1 MPATNM
7 WWPQVRKPTNAIP
20 SDAITSSRYEIG
32 GLWHIVHTTSV
43 ITPIAGR
50 IMM

>member
-7 WWPQVRKPTNAIP
+7 WWPQVRKPTNAMP
-20 SDAITSSRYEIG
+20 SDEYASALYENWFLRANVG
-32 GLWHIVHTTSV
+32 TTSLM
-43 ITPIAGR
+43 TPIAGR

>member
-1 MPATNM
+1 M
-7 WWPQVRKPTNAIP
+7 WWPQVRKPTNAMP
-20 SDAITSSRYEIG
+20 SDEYAMASYESG
-32 GLWHIVHTTSV
+32 FLRANVATTSL